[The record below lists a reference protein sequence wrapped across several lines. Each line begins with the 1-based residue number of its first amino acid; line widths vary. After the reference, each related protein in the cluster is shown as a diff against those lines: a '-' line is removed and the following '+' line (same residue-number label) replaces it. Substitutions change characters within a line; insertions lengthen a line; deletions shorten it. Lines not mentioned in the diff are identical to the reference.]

1 MKTFVIAILTI
12 VSLPSQA
19 QQVESLP
26 ASREALPSFGKA
38 TGGRAQLGLGVGG
51 GYSLRQL
58 TDSALKNN
66 FATRAAH
73 HNIEAA
79 HEQRREAFT
88 KYFPNVSATAATFN
102 ANRGMAKMTLDPQ
115 TMISP
120 ELGAALAQ
128 SFPPEAMAALAAPM
142 NMTMMKSGVIASVT
156 AMQPVFAG
164 GQIVN
169 GNRLARVG
177 EEVSELQLQLAE
189 QEVERTVSQYYWQLV
204 SLYEK
209 LATIDAVEALLA
221 DLHKDVDVAVRAGVA
236 MRNDLLQVELRQNEV
251 ESQKVKL
258 RNAIDIVKMTL
269 GQYAGLTPAPSST
282 GGRSS
287 YTFEIEYPDLS
298 QQDIQKL
305 PPLGREGVGSL
316 PEYSLLQK
324 QVEAAKLQKKMAVG
338 KNLPSVAVGAG
349 YNYHN
354 LLDNDRT
361 FAMVFATLS
370 VPISDWWGGSHAV
383 KHKKIELQKAQEQL
397 EDNAQLLGIR
407 LQKTWNDAD
416 EARQLVEIASR
427 GIKQAEEN
435 LRLNRDYYRA
445 GTSTMSNLLEAQLLY
460 QQARDRHTEAY
471 ADLQHK
477 LLLYRQAGG
486 E

>member
-1 MKTFVIAILTI
+1 MKTFLIAILTI
-12 VSLPSQA
+12 ASLPLQA

-26 ASREALPSFGKA
+26 PTRQALPSFG
-38 TGGRAQLGLGVGG
+38 GVGG

-66 FATRAAH
+66 FATRSAH
-73 HNIEAA
+73 HDIEAA

-142 NMTMMKSGVIASVT
+142 NMTTMKSGVIASVT

-236 MRNDLLQVELRQNEV
+236 MRHDLLQVELRQNEV

-269 GQYAGLTPAPSST
+269 GQYAGIEPS
-282 GGRSS
+282 R
-287 YTFEIEYPDLS
+287 LS
-298 QQDIQKL
+298 PL
-305 PPLGREGVGSL
+305 PLPVREGSDYSQEGETQQTRHFTPLPHREGLGGESAGAIALL

-324 QVEAAKLQKKMAVG
+324 QVEAAKLQKKMAAG

-445 GTSTMSNLLEAQLLY
+445 GASTMSNLLEAQLLY
-460 QQARDRHTEAY
+460 QQACDRHTEAY

-486 E
+486 K

>member
-1 MKTFVIAILTI
+1 MRKFILAILTI
-12 VSLPSQA
+12 VSLPLSA
-19 QQVESLP
+19 QVSTPLPHREGQGGESL
-26 ASREALPSFGKA
+26 
-38 TGGRAQLGLGVGG
+38 
-51 GYSLRQL
+51 SLRQL
-58 TDSALKNN
+58 TDSALQNN

-73 HNIEAA
+73 HDIEAA

-269 GQYAGLTPAPSST
+269 GQYAGIEPSRLSPK
-282 GGRSS
+282 GEGNRYS
-287 YTFEIEYPDLS
+287 FEIDEPDLS
-298 QQDIQKL
+298 QQDIPEL
-305 PPLGREGVGSL
+305 PPLGREGVGLL

-460 QQARDRHTEAY
+460 QQACDRHTEAY

>member
-1 MKTFVIAILTI
+1 MKTFLIAILTI
-12 VSLPSQA
+12 ASLPLQA

-26 ASREALPSFGKA
+26 ASREALPSFG
-38 TGGRAQLGLGVGG
+38 GVGG

-58 TDSALKNN
+58 TDSALQNN

-73 HNIEAA
+73 HDIEAA

-177 EEVSELQLQLAE
+177 EEVSKLQLQLAE

-269 GQYAGLTPAPSST
+269 GQYAGIEPSRLSPK
-282 GGRSS
+282 GEGSRYS
-287 YTFEIEYPDLS
+287 FEIDEPDLS
-298 QQDIQKL
+298 QQDIPEL
-305 PPLGREGVGSL
+305 PPLGREGVGLL

-460 QQARDRHTEAY
+460 QQACDRHTEAF

>member
-1 MKTFVIAILTI
+1 MKTFLIAILTI
-12 VSLPSQA
+12 ASLPLQA

-26 ASREALPSFGKA
+26 ASREALPSFG
-38 TGGRAQLGLGVGG
+38 GVGG

-58 TDSALKNN
+58 TDSALQNN

-73 HNIEAA
+73 HDIEAA

-177 EEVSELQLQLAE
+177 EEVSKLQLQLAE

-269 GQYAGLTPAPSST
+269 GQYAGIEPSRLSPK
-282 GGRSS
+282 GEGSRYS
-287 YTFEIEYPDLS
+287 FEIDEPDLS
-298 QQDIQKL
+298 QQDIPEL
-305 PPLGREGVGSL
+305 PPLGREGVGLL

-460 QQARDRHTEAY
+460 QQACDRHTEAY

>member
-1 MKTFVIAILTI
+1 MRYIILLLCSVCCGITA
-12 VSLPSQA
+12 A
-19 QQVESLP
+19 QSP
-26 ASREALPSFGKA
+26 Y
-38 TGGRAQLGLGVGG
+38 T
-51 GYSLRQL
+51 LRQL

-269 GQYAGLTPAPSST
+269 GQYAGIEPSRLSPK
-282 GGRSS
+282 GEGNRYS
-287 YTFEIEYPDLS
+287 FEIDEPDLS
-298 QQDIQKL
+298 QQDIPEL
-305 PPLGREGVGSL
+305 PPLGREGVGLL

-477 LLLYRQAGG
+477 LLLYHQAGG

>member
-1 MKTFVIAILTI
+1 MKTFLIAILTI
-12 VSLPSQA
+12 ASLPLQA

-26 ASREALPSFGKA
+26 PTRQALPSFG
-38 TGGRAQLGLGVGG
+38 GVGG

-66 FATRAAH
+66 YATRSAH

-269 GQYAGLTPAPSST
+269 GQYAGIEPSRLSPK
-282 GGRSS
+282 GEGSRYS
-287 YTFEIEYPDLS
+287 FEIDEPDLS
-298 QQDIQKL
+298 QQDIPEL
-305 PPLGREGVGSL
+305 PPLGREGVGLL

-324 QVEAAKLQKKMAVG
+324 QVEAAKLQKKMAAG

>member
-1 MKTFVIAILTI
+1 M
-12 VSLPSQA
+12 
-19 QQVESLP
+19 
-26 ASREALPSFGKA
+26 
-38 TGGRAQLGLGVGG
+38 GVGG

-66 FATRAAH
+66 FATRSAH

-258 RNAIDIVKMTL
+258 RNAIDIVKITL

-282 GGRSS
+282 GGRSN
-287 YTFEIEYPDLS
+287 YTFEIECPDLS

-305 PPLGREGVGSL
+305 SSLGREGVSTL

-324 QVEAAKLQKKMAVG
+324 QVEAAKLQKKMTVG

-460 QQARDRHTEAY
+460 QQACDRHTEAY

>member
-1 MKTFVIAILTI
+1 MKTFLIAILTI
-12 VSLPSQA
+12 ASLPLQA

-26 ASREALPSFGKA
+26 PTRQALPSFG
-38 TGGRAQLGLGVGG
+38 GVGG

-305 PPLGREGVGSL
+305 SSLGMEGVSTL

>member
-1 MKTFVIAILTI
+1 MRKIILAILTI
-12 VSLPSQA
+12 VSLPLFA
-19 QQVESLP
+19 QVSTPLPHREGQGGESL
-26 ASREALPSFGKA
+26 
-38 TGGRAQLGLGVGG
+38 
-51 GYSLRQL
+51 SLRQL

-73 HNIEAA
+73 HDIEAA

-120 ELGAALAQ
+120 ELGATLAQ

-269 GQYAGLTPAPSST
+269 GQYAGIEPSRLSPK
-282 GGRSS
+282 GEGSRYS
-287 YTFEIEYPDLS
+287 FEIDEPDLS
-298 QQDIQKL
+298 QQDIPEL
-305 PPLGREGVGSL
+305 PPLGREGVGLL

-338 KNLPSVAVGAG
+338 KNLPSVAVGTG

-460 QQARDRHTEAY
+460 QQACDRHTEAY

>member
-1 MKTFVIAILTI
+1 MRKFILAILTI
-12 VSLPSQA
+12 VSLPLFA
-19 QQVESLP
+19 QVSTPLPHREGQGGESL
-26 ASREALPSFGKA
+26 
-38 TGGRAQLGLGVGG
+38 
-51 GYSLRQL
+51 SLRQL
-58 TDSALKNN
+58 TDSALQNN

-269 GQYAGLTPAPSST
+269 GQYAGLTPTPSST

-287 YTFEIEYPDLS
+287 YTFEIECPDLS
-298 QQDIQKL
+298 QQDIPEL
-305 PPLGREGVGSL
+305 PPLGREGVGLL

-460 QQARDRHTEAY
+460 QQACDRHTEAY

>member
-1 MKTFVIAILTI
+1 MRKIILAILTI
-12 VSLPSQA
+12 VSLPLFA
-19 QQVESLP
+19 QVSTPLPHREGQGGESL
-26 ASREALPSFGKA
+26 
-38 TGGRAQLGLGVGG
+38 
-51 GYSLRQL
+51 SLRQL
-58 TDSALKNN
+58 TDSALQNN
-66 FATRAAH
+66 FATRSAH

-269 GQYAGLTPAPSST
+269 GQYAGIEPSRLSPK
-282 GGRSS
+282 GEGSRYS
-287 YTFEIEYPDLS
+287 FEIDEPDLS
-298 QQDIQKL
+298 QQDIPEL
-305 PPLGREGVGSL
+305 PPLGREGVGLL

-338 KNLPSVAVGAG
+338 KNLPNVAVGAG

-460 QQARDRHTEAY
+460 QQACDRHTEAY

>member
-1 MKTFVIAILTI
+1 MKTFLIAILTI
-12 VSLPSQA
+12 ASLPLQA

-26 ASREALPSFGKA
+26 PTRQALPSFG
-38 TGGRAQLGLGVGG
+38 GVGG

-66 FATRAAH
+66 FATRSAH

-142 NMTMMKSGVIASVT
+142 NMTMMKSGIIASVT

-287 YTFEIEYPDLS
+287 YTFEIECPDLS

-305 PPLGREGVGSL
+305 SSLGREGVSTL

>member
-1 MKTFVIAILTI
+1 MRYIILLLCSVCCGITA
-12 VSLPSQA
+12 A
-19 QQVESLP
+19 QSP
-26 ASREALPSFGKA
+26 Y
-38 TGGRAQLGLGVGG
+38 T
-51 GYSLRQL
+51 LRQL
-58 TDSALKNN
+58 TDSALLHNLS
-66 FATRAAH
+66 TRSARH
-73 HNIEAA
+73 SIEAA

-142 NMTMMKSGVIASVT
+142 NMTMMKSGTIASVT

-169 GNRLARVG
+169 GNRLARIG

-189 QEVERTVSQYYWQLV
+189 NEVEKTVSEYYWQLV
-204 SLYEK
+204 SLHEK
-209 LATIDAVEALLA
+209 QRTLAAVDTLLA
-221 DLHKDVDVAVRAGVA
+221 DLYKDVDVAVRV
-236 MRNDLLQVELRQNEV
+236 QLRQNDIQ
-251 ESQKVKL
+251 SQKLKL
-258 RNAIDIVKMTL
+258 QNAIDILKMTL
-269 GQYAGLTPAPSST
+269 GQYASLTPTPSPT
-282 GGRSS
+282 GEGSRYS
-287 YTFEIEYPDLS
+287 FEIVVPDANK
-298 QQDIQKL
+298 QDYSL
-305 PPLGREGVGSL
+305 PSPVREGTGLRLL

-324 QVEAAKLQKKMAVG
+324 QVEAAKLQKKLAVG
-338 KNLPSVAVGAG
+338 QQLPSVAVGAG

-361 FAMVFATLS
+361 FAMVFATVS

-383 KHKKIELQKAQEQL
+383 KRKKLELQKAEEQL
-397 EDNAQLLGIR
+397 EDNAQLLAIR
-407 LQKTWNDAD
+407 LQKTANDVT
-416 EARQLVEIASR
+416 EAQQQLLLAQQGIDQAS
-427 GIKQAEEN
+427 EN
-435 LRLNRDYYRA
+435 LRLNRDYYRVGPA
-445 GTSTMSNLLEAQLLY
+445 RMADLLEAQLLY
-460 QQARDRHTEAY
+460 QQACDRHTEAY

-486 E
+486 EQ

>member
-12 VSLPSQA
+12 VSLPVQA
-19 QQVESLP
+19 QQTESLP
-26 ASREALPSFGKA
+26 PTRQALPSFG
-38 TGGRAQLGLGVGG
+38 GVGG

-73 HNIEAA
+73 HDIEAA

-269 GQYAGLTPAPSST
+269 GQYAGIEPSRLSPK
-282 GGRSS
+282 GEGSRYS
-287 YTFEIEYPDLS
+287 FEIDEPDLS
-298 QQDIQKL
+298 QQDIPEL
-305 PPLGREGVGSL
+305 PPLGREGVGLL

-416 EARQLVEIASR
+416 EARQLVAIASR

-460 QQARDRHTEAY
+460 QQACDRHTEAY

>member
-1 MKTFVIAILTI
+1 MRKFILAILTI
-12 VSLPSQA
+12 VSLPLSA
-19 QQVESLP
+19 QVSTPLPHREGQGGESL
-26 ASREALPSFGKA
+26 
-38 TGGRAQLGLGVGG
+38 
-51 GYSLRQL
+51 SLRQL
-58 TDSALKNN
+58 TDSALQNN

-73 HNIEAA
+73 HDIEAA

-269 GQYAGLTPAPSST
+269 GQYAGIEPSRLSPK
-282 GGRSS
+282 GEGSRYS
-287 YTFEIEYPDLS
+287 FEIDEPDLS
-298 QQDIQKL
+298 QQDIPEL
-305 PPLGREGVGSL
+305 PPLGREGVGLL

-324 QVEAAKLQKKMAVG
+324 QVEAAKLQKKMAAG

>member
-1 MKTFVIAILTI
+1 MKTFLIAILTI
-12 VSLPSQA
+12 ASLPLQA

-26 ASREALPSFGKA
+26 ASREALPSFG
-38 TGGRAQLGLGVGG
+38 GVGG

-269 GQYAGLTPAPSST
+269 GQYAGIEPSRLSLK
-282 GGRSS
+282 GEGNRYS
-287 YTFEIEYPDLS
+287 FEIDEPDLS
-298 QQDIQKL
+298 QQDIPQL
-305 PPLGREGVGSL
+305 PPLGREGVGLL

-460 QQARDRHTEAY
+460 QQACDRHTEAY

>member
-12 VSLPSQA
+12 VSLPVQA
-19 QQVESLP
+19 QQTESLSP
-26 ASREALPSFGKA
+26 TRQALPSFG
-38 TGGRAQLGLGVGG
+38 GVGG

-66 FATRAAH
+66 FATRSAH
-73 HNIEAA
+73 HDIEAA

-236 MRNDLLQVELRQNEV
+236 MCNDLLQVELRQNEV

-269 GQYAGLTPAPSST
+269 GQYAGIEPSRLSPK
-282 GGRSS
+282 GEGSHYS
-287 YTFEIEYPDLS
+287 FEIDEPDLS
-298 QQDIQKL
+298 QQDIPEL
-305 PPLGREGVGSL
+305 PPLGREGVGLL

-354 LLDNDRT
+354 LLDNDRM

-416 EARQLVEIASR
+416 EARQLVEISSR

-460 QQARDRHTEAY
+460 QQARDRHTEAF

>member
-12 VSLPSQA
+12 VCLPSQA
-19 QQVESLP
+19 QQTESLP
-26 ASREALPSFGKA
+26 ATRQALPSFG
-38 TGGRAQLGLGVGG
+38 GVGG

-58 TDSALKNN
+58 TDSALQNN
-66 FATRAAH
+66 FATRSAH

-258 RNAIDIVKMTL
+258 RNAIDIVKLTL
-269 GQYAGLTPAPSST
+269 GQYAGLTPTPSST
-282 GGRSS
+282 GGRSN
-287 YTFEIEYPDLS
+287 YTFEIECPDLS

-305 PPLGREGVGSL
+305 SSLGREGVGTL

-324 QVEAAKLQKKMAVG
+324 QVEAAKLQKKMAAG

-460 QQARDRHTEAY
+460 QQACDRHTEAY

-477 LLLYRQAGG
+477 QLLYHQAGG

>member
-1 MKTFVIAILTI
+1 MKRFILTVLI
-12 VSLPSQA
+12 IASLPLYA
-19 QQVESLP
+19 QVSTPLPHREGQGGESL
-26 ASREALPSFGKA
+26 
-38 TGGRAQLGLGVGG
+38 
-51 GYSLRQL
+51 SLRQL
-58 TDSALKNN
+58 TDSALLHNL
-66 FATRAAH
+66 ATRSAH
-73 HNIEAA
+73 HDIEAA

-142 NMTMMKSGVIASVT
+142 NMTMMKSGTIASVT

-169 GNRLARVG
+169 GNRLARIG

-189 QEVERTVSQYYWQLV
+189 NEVEKTVSQYYWQLV
-204 SLYEK
+204 SLHEK
-209 LATIDAVEALLA
+209 QRTLAAVDTLLA

-236 MRNDLLQVELRQNEV
+236 MRNDLLQVQLRQNDIQ
-251 ESQKVKL
+251 SQKLKL
-258 RNAIDIVKMTL
+258 QNAIDILKMTL
-269 GQYAGLTPAPSST
+269 GQYASLTPTPSPT
-282 GGRSS
+282 GEGSRYS
-287 YTFEIEYPDLS
+287 FEIVVPDANK
-298 QQDIQKL
+298 QDYSL
-305 PPLGREGVGSL
+305 PSPVGEGSGVRFL

-324 QVEAAKLQKKMAVG
+324 QVEAAKLQKKLAVG
-338 KNLPSVAVGAG
+338 QQLPSVAVGAG

-361 FAMVFATLS
+361 FAMVFATVS

-383 KHKKIELQKAQEQL
+383 KRKKIELQKAEEQL
-397 EDNAQLLGIR
+397 EDNAQLLAIR
-407 LQKTWNDAD
+407 LQKTANDVT
-416 EARQLVEIASR
+416 EAQQQLLLAQQGIDQAS
-427 GIKQAEEN
+427 EN

-445 GTSTMSNLLEAQLLY
+445 GTARMADLLEAQLLY
-460 QQARDRHTEAY
+460 QQACDRHTEAY

-477 LLLYRQAGG
+477 LLLYLQAGG
-486 E
+486 EQ

>member
-1 MKTFVIAILTI
+1 MKTFLIAILTI
-12 VSLPSQA
+12 ASLPVQA
-19 QQVESLP
+19 QQTESLP
-26 ASREALPSFGKA
+26 PTRQALPSFG
-38 TGGRAQLGLGVGG
+38 GVGG
-51 GYSLRQL
+51 GLSLRQL
-58 TDSALKNN
+58 TDSALQNN
-66 FATRAAH
+66 FATRSAH

-128 SFPPEAMAALAAPM
+128 SFPPEAMAALAAPI

-269 GQYAGLTPAPSST
+269 GQYAGIEPSRLSPK
-282 GGRSS
+282 GEGSRYS
-287 YTFEIEYPDLS
+287 FEIDEPDLS
-298 QQDIQKL
+298 QQDIPEL
-305 PPLGREGVGSL
+305 PPLGREGVGLL

>member
-1 MKTFVIAILTI
+1 
-12 VSLPSQA
+12 
-19 QQVESLP
+19 
-26 ASREALPSFGKA
+26 
-38 TGGRAQLGLGVGG
+38 
-51 GYSLRQL
+51 
-58 TDSALKNN
+58 
-66 FATRAAH
+66 
-73 HNIEAA
+73 
-79 HEQRREAFT
+79 
-88 KYFPNVSATAATFN
+88 
-102 ANRGMAKMTLDPQ
+102 MTLDPQ

-258 RNAIDIVKMTL
+258 RNAIDIVKITL
-269 GQYAGLTPAPSST
+269 GQYAGIEPSRLSPK
-282 GGRSS
+282 GEGSRYS
-287 YTFEIEYPDLS
+287 FEIDEPDLS
-298 QQDIQKL
+298 QQDIPEL
-305 PPLGREGVGSL
+305 PPLGREGVGLL

-460 QQARDRHTEAY
+460 QQACDRHTEAF

>member
-1 MKTFVIAILTI
+1 MKRFILTVLI
-12 VSLPSQA
+12 IASLPLYA
-19 QQVESLP
+19 QVSTPLPHREGQGGESL
-26 ASREALPSFGKA
+26 
-38 TGGRAQLGLGVGG
+38 
-51 GYSLRQL
+51 SLRQL
-58 TDSALKNN
+58 TDSALLHNL
-66 FATRAAH
+66 ATRSAH
-73 HNIEAA
+73 HDIEAA

-142 NMTMMKSGVIASVT
+142 NMTMMKSGTIASVT

-169 GNRLARVG
+169 GNRLARIG

-189 QEVERTVSQYYWQLV
+189 NEVEKTVSQYYWQLV
-204 SLYEK
+204 SLHEK
-209 LATIDAVEALLA
+209 QRTLAAVDTLLA

-236 MRNDLLQVELRQNEV
+236 MRNDLLQVQLRQNDIQ
-251 ESQKVKL
+251 SQKLKL
-258 RNAIDIVKMTL
+258 QNAIDILKMTL
-269 GQYAGLTPAPSST
+269 GQYAGIEPSRLSPK
-282 GGRSS
+282 GEGSRYS
-287 YTFEIEYPDLS
+287 FEIDEPDLS
-298 QQDIQKL
+298 QQDIPEL
-305 PPLGREGVGSL
+305 PPLGREGVGLL

-324 QVEAAKLQKKMAVG
+324 QVEAAKLQKKLAVG
-338 KNLPSVAVGAG
+338 QQLPSVAVGAG

-361 FAMVFATLS
+361 FAMVFATVS

-383 KHKKIELQKAQEQL
+383 KRKKIELQKAEEQL
-397 EDNAQLLGIR
+397 EDNAQLLAIR
-407 LQKTWNDAD
+407 LQKTANDVT
-416 EARQLVEIASR
+416 EARQQLLLAQQ
-427 GIKQAEEN
+427 GIDQANEN
-435 LRLNRDYYRA
+435 LRLNRNYYRV
-445 GTSTMSNLLEAQLLY
+445 GTVRMADLLEAQLLY
-460 QQARDRHTEAY
+460 QQACDRHTEAY

-486 E
+486 EQ

>member
-1 MKTFVIAILTI
+1 
-12 VSLPSQA
+12 
-19 QQVESLP
+19 
-26 ASREALPSFGKA
+26 
-38 TGGRAQLGLGVGG
+38 
-51 GYSLRQL
+51 
-58 TDSALKNN
+58 
-66 FATRAAH
+66 
-73 HNIEAA
+73 
-79 HEQRREAFT
+79 
-88 KYFPNVSATAATFN
+88 
-102 ANRGMAKMTLDPQ
+102 MAKMTLDPQ

-287 YTFEIEYPDLS
+287 YTFEIENPDLS
-298 QQDIQKL
+298 QQDIPEL
-305 PPLGREGVGSL
+305 PPLGREGVDLL

-460 QQARDRHTEAY
+460 QQACDRHTEAY

>member
-1 MKTFVIAILTI
+1 MKTFLIAILTI
-12 VSLPSQA
+12 ASLPLQA
-19 QQVESLP
+19 QQVESLSP
-26 ASREALPSFGKA
+26 TRQALPSFG
-38 TGGRAQLGLGVGG
+38 GVGG

-128 SFPPEAMAALAAPM
+128 SFPLEAMAALAAPM

-269 GQYAGLTPAPSST
+269 GQYAGIEPSRLSPK
-282 GGRSS
+282 GEGSRYS
-287 YTFEIEYPDLS
+287 FEIDEPDLS
-298 QQDIQKL
+298 QQDIPEL
-305 PPLGREGVGSL
+305 PPLGREGVGLL

-370 VPISDWWGGSHAV
+370 VPISDW
-383 KHKKIELQKAQEQL
+383 
-397 EDNAQLLGIR
+397 
-407 LQKTWNDAD
+407 
-416 EARQLVEIASR
+416 
-427 GIKQAEEN
+427 
-435 LRLNRDYYRA
+435 
-445 GTSTMSNLLEAQLLY
+445 
-460 QQARDRHTEAY
+460 
-471 ADLQHK
+471 
-477 LLLYRQAGG
+477 
-486 E
+486 

>member
-1 MKTFVIAILTI
+1 
-12 VSLPSQA
+12 
-19 QQVESLP
+19 
-26 ASREALPSFGKA
+26 
-38 TGGRAQLGLGVGG
+38 
-51 GYSLRQL
+51 
-58 TDSALKNN
+58 
-66 FATRAAH
+66 
-73 HNIEAA
+73 
-79 HEQRREAFT
+79 
-88 KYFPNVSATAATFN
+88 
-102 ANRGMAKMTLDPQ
+102 MTLDPQ

-269 GQYAGLTPAPSST
+269 GQYAGIEPSRLSPK
-282 GGRSS
+282 GEGRRYS
-287 YTFEIEYPDLS
+287 FEIDEPDLS
-298 QQDIQKL
+298 QQDIPEL
-305 PPLGREGVGSL
+305 PPLGREGVGLL

>member
-1 MKTFVIAILTI
+1 MKTFLIAILTI
-12 VSLPSQA
+12 ASLPLQA

-26 ASREALPSFGKA
+26 PTRQALPSFG
-38 TGGRAQLGLGVGG
+38 GVGG

-73 HNIEAA
+73 HDIEAA

-258 RNAIDIVKMTL
+258 LNAIDIVKMTL
-269 GQYAGLTPAPSST
+269 GQYAGIEPSRLSSLT
-282 GGRSS
+282 
-287 YTFEIEYPDLS
+287 
-298 QQDIQKL
+298 L
-305 PPLGREGVGSL
+305 PVREGSDYSQEGETQQTRHSTPLPHREGLGGESAGAIALL

-460 QQARDRHTEAY
+460 QQACDRHTEAY

>member
-1 MKTFVIAILTI
+1 MRKIILAILTI
-12 VSLPSQA
+12 VSLPLFA
-19 QQVESLP
+19 QVSTPLPHREGQGGESL
-26 ASREALPSFGKA
+26 
-38 TGGRAQLGLGVGG
+38 
-51 GYSLRQL
+51 SLRQL

-66 FATRAAH
+66 YATRSAH

-269 GQYAGLTPAPSST
+269 GQYAGIEPSRLSPK
-282 GGRSS
+282 GEGNRYS
-287 YTFEIEYPDLS
+287 FEIDEPDLS
-298 QQDIQKL
+298 QQDIPEL
-305 PPLGREGVGSL
+305 PPLGREGVGLL

-460 QQARDRHTEAY
+460 QQACDRHTEAY

-477 LLLYRQAGG
+477 LLLYHQAGG

>member
-1 MKTFVIAILTI
+1 MRKIILAILTI
-12 VSLPSQA
+12 VSLPLFA
-19 QQVESLP
+19 QVSTPLPHREGQGGESL
-26 ASREALPSFGKA
+26 
-38 TGGRAQLGLGVGG
+38 
-51 GYSLRQL
+51 SLRQL

-66 FATRAAH
+66 FATRSAH

-258 RNAIDIVKMTL
+258 RNAIDIMKMTL
-269 GQYAGLTPAPSST
+269 GQYAGIEPSRLSPK
-282 GGRSS
+282 GEGSRYS
-287 YTFEIEYPDLS
+287 FEIDEPDLS
-298 QQDIQKL
+298 QQDIPEL
-305 PPLGREGVGSL
+305 PPLGREGVGLL

>member
-1 MKTFVIAILTI
+1 MKTFLIAILTI
-12 VSLPSQA
+12 ASLPLQA

-26 ASREALPSFGKA
+26 TSRQALPSFGKA
-38 TGGRAQLGLGVGG
+38 TGGRAQLGMGVGG

-66 FATRAAH
+66 FAMRSAH
-73 HNIEAA
+73 HDIEAA

-287 YTFEIEYPDLS
+287 YTFEIENPDLS

-305 PPLGREGVGSL
+305 SSLGMEGVSTL

-460 QQARDRHTEAY
+460 QQARDRHTEAF

>member
-1 MKTFVIAILTI
+1 MKTFLIAILTI
-12 VSLPSQA
+12 ASLPLQA

-26 ASREALPSFGKA
+26 ASREALPSFG
-38 TGGRAQLGLGVGG
+38 GVGG

-58 TDSALKNN
+58 TDSALQNN

-88 KYFPNVSATAATFN
+88 KYFPNMSATAATFN

-142 NMTMMKSGVIASVT
+142 NVTMMKSGVIASVT

-269 GQYAGLTPAPSST
+269 GQYTGIEPSRLSPK
-282 GGRSS
+282 GEGSRYS
-287 YTFEIEYPDLS
+287 FEIDEPDLS
-298 QQDIQKL
+298 QQDIPEL
-305 PPLGREGVGSL
+305 PPLGREGVGLL

-460 QQARDRHTEAY
+460 QQACDRHTEAY